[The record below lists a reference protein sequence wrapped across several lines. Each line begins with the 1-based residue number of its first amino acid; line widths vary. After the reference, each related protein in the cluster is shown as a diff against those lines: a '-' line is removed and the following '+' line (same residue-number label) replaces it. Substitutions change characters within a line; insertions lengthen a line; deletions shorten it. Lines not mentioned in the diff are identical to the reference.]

1 MFQNVFYILQRT
13 ERETGLGQ
21 TAHPVVHPKMKFCH
35 HLLSFKL
42 FQTSEFLSS
51 IEHKRRYFEENKV
64 AGLIDFHIIRK
75 NAMKDN
81 GDHSLKC
88 ILFSAE
94 EREFSFFSVNYPFN
108 KRLNRNAECEID
120 FTG

>member
-1 MFQNVFYILQRT
+1 MFQNIFYVLQRT

-21 TAHPVVHPKMKFCH
+21 TAHPVHPKMKFYH

-64 AGLIDFHIIRK
+64 AGLIDFHSIRK

-94 EREFSFFSVNYPFN
+94 ERILFFLRELS
-108 KRLNRNAECEID
+108 L
-120 FTG
+120 